1 MQLRIPIIYIY
12 LYFKIKKRNYDNKIS
27 LEVLKSVITRH
38 FICSKGGDG
47 GSKKGI
53 PSAYIYDIIKELE
66 DMNLIKKLNQRKF
79 QILKSNCEKK
89 LRKFPY

>member
-1 MQLRIPIIYIY
+1 MQPKIPVIYIY
-12 LYFKIKKRNYDNKIS
+12 LYDKIKKRNYGNKIS
-27 LEVLKSVITRH
+27 LIILKSVIIRH

-53 PSAYIYDIIKELE
+53 PNIYIYDIIKELE

-79 QILKSNCEKK
+79 KILKSNCVKK

>member
-1 MQLRIPIIYIY
+1 MQHSIPIIYIY
-12 LYFKIKKRNYDNKIS
+12 LYSKIKKRNYCDIIS
-27 LEVLKSVITRH
+27 LEILKSIITRH

-53 PSAYIYDIIKELE
+53 PNIYIYDIIKELE
-66 DMNLIKKLNQRKF
+66 SMKLVKKLNQRKF